1 MIILAKNKNEFL
13 ETLIT
18 IATNGIAD
26 QKNITQDI
34 IFYPVLEVLFLVI
47 AAMLSGEEN
56 FEAIVNFGVKHSSL
70 LKKYLPFQNK
80 IPKNIIAKLFVL
92 IDIKR
97 CDIWLR
103 NCNNVLLYKLN
114 SSNGHTIEKHTED
127 IACLTDC
134 RSILLTSSNPAKPKY
149 SIINYIS
156 LADHAIVANNISD
169 NVVEFT
175 LTSTSEQ
182 NNYQIANN
190 MLILRNMVLDIIKK
204 HKIKKCSKL
213 GINAI
218 RRLAHNNQMM
228 LIDILDNWIYNN
240 NMIIC

>member
-13 ETLIT
+13 KTLVT
-18 IATNGIAD
+18 ASTDRTAD
-26 QKNITQDI
+26 QQNHSQDV

-56 FEAIVNFGVKHSSL
+56 VDDIVNFGVKHLSL
-70 LKKYLPFQNK
+70 LKKYLPFKNQ
-80 IPKNIIAKLFVL
+80 IPKNIIAKLFGL

-103 NCNNVLLYKLN
+103 NCNHVLLYKLN
-114 SSNGHTIEKHTED
+114 SANNYTIEKHTED
-127 IACLTDC
+127 IACLTDS
-134 RSILLTSSNPAKPKY
+134 RIILLTSCNHAKQKY
-149 SIINYIS
+149 SIVNYIS

-175 LTSTSEQ
+175 LTSIGEH
-182 NNYQIANN
+182 NNYQVANN

-228 LIDILDNWIYNN
+228 LIDILDNWIYND
-240 NMIIC
+240 NMIV